1 MILGIKYMMGSL
13 EQRAT
18 YKKSMLPLL
27 IGAVLLFSA
36 VNLTA
41 FIAENFGLDDGEYTP
56 NMNYDTGGTRA
67 EIFIKNNSENIE
79 KIRQE
84 YDDARDNLRMLEM
97 TADVS
102 EDELGYWRAY
112 ANKLYSHLQ
121 SVK

>member
-1 MILGIKYMMGSL
+1 MMGSL